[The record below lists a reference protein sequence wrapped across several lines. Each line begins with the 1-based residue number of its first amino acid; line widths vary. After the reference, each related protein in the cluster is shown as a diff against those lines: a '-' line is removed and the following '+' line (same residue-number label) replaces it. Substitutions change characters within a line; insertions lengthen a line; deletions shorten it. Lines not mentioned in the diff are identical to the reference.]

1 MEQGFLTFLGA
12 IKTLLKLIYVRV
24 DEGFWREQNLL
35 YLLAPLGDS
44 ASQFSLIP
52 SEDISLDRR
61 LPRSHGPEQNP
72 KELSAAQKPIYSV
85 GQNVGN
91 NALLHD
97 YFSPHPPPPRSY
109 YYVQYYVH
117 NTVVVLFLLSPSVCS
132 TSNSSLHPSLL
143 WDI

>member
-44 ASQFSLIP
+44 ASQFSLFP

-61 LPRSHGPEQNP
+61 LPRSHGPGQNP
-72 KELSAAQKPIYSV
+72 KELSAAQSPYSV
-85 GQNVGN
+85 GKNVGN

-97 YFSPHPPPPRSY
+97 YFSPPPPPLLR
-109 YYVQYYVH
+109 
-117 NTVVVLFLLSPSVCS
+117 TVLR
-132 TSNSSLHPSLL
+132 T
-143 WDI
+143 